1 MLSPS
6 FPAGPR
12 PAPRRRG
19 PLTGESPQPVP
30 AGVEAQRLELV
41 GQRRMQGVRIDV
53 AAVAFGAVHLQAARE
68 VDVVVPE
75 AAGGGSGL
83 GPLAAAAG
91 ILALLCGA
99 AAAALGGSAA
109 RRHGS
114 AKGGA

>member
-1 MLSPS
+1 ML
-6 FPAGPR
+6 AGGIVML
-12 PAPRRRG
+12 AALFSG
-19 PLTGESPQPVP
+19 GVIYPLNLMPEAVQKLSILSVARHMF
-30 AGVEAQRLELV
+30 AGIVL
-41 GQRRMQGVRIDV
+41 
-53 AAVAFGAVHLQAARE
+53 
-68 VDVVVPE
+68 E
-75 AAGGGSGL
+75 AAGGGCGL